1 MKALH
6 KAELEL
12 GTKIERRQGMDIKTP
27 AAFVSIETED
37 SDLLDRIITALT
49 HVEALEV

>member
-12 GTKIERRQGMDIKTP
+12 GTKIERRQGMDFKTP

-37 SDLLDRIITALT
+37 SDLPDRIITALT